1 MRDAILCLRHTR
13 KGEDSMVKE
22 ESGEPIAP
30 KAAFPRYLRDANRI
44 PHITGHDPFV
54 SSHRHA
60 SNTVTAARIT
70 ELEVENL
77 RLQRLVAELLIKNQ
91 QLRKRG

>member
-1 MRDAILCLRHTR
+1 MFEEESVDTRASKGTSLRH
-13 KGEDSMVKE
+13 
-22 ESGEPIAP
+22 P
-30 KAAFPRYLRDANRI
+30 RDANRI
-44 PHITGHDPFV
+44 AHITGRDPFS

-60 SNTVTAARIT
+60 PNALSAAARIT

-91 QLRKRG
+91 QLRKRD